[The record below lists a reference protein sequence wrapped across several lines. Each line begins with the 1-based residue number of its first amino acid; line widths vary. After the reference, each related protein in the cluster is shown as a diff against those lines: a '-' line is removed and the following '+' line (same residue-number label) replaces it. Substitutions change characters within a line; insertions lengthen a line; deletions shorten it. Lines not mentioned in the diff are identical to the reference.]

1 MRAGTACSSHAASAE
16 LRPHGVG
23 AAGQVPAGPA
33 RAALM
38 LIVPYRSV
46 LTERR
51 RKISDRSSGTR
62 DPACP
67 TVRRPGAAVATD
79 LEPVA
84 TYLEFLM
91 AAITDPNQRAAH
103 APEPNCW
110 VASAGL
116 YRSRAAFPS
125 C

>member
-1 MRAGTACSSHAASAE
+1 VSGPHAGRTRSAPNCQTPTTGRSGISAASEE
-16 LRPHGVG
+16 LLPHGAG
-23 AAGQVPAGPA
+23 AAGQVPAGPV

-51 RKISDRSSGTR
+51 RKISDHSSGTR

-91 AAITDPNQRAAH
+91 AAIT
-103 APEPNCW
+103 
-110 VASAGL
+110 GL
-116 YRSRAAFPS
+116 SFV
-125 C
+125 